1 MMQKDNFFWVGGKNT
16 IHEILKWKKRTV
28 KQVLSIKKIN
38 TLEKIQETL
47 VDPKK
52 INKIFNDPNFVHQG
66 LAALIEKT
74 KFLKDKDIKNIPEHS
89 NIVLL
94 DNVNDIRNIGS
105 IIRNCAAFEISH
117 LIVEKKIN
125 IDSHYLFKSASGT
138 TEHIQFIKV
147 SNLNTAIQELK
158 KNGFFVFSAA
168 LDAKKTMK
176 EISFGSKNCIVLGS
190 EGEGVRNLI
199 SKNCDEHFKI
209 KHSSKVDSLNVS
221 NTSAIIFNYLYQN
234 TYK

>member
-1 MMQKDNFFWVGGKNT
+1 M
-16 IHEILKWKKRTV
+16 EKRTI
-28 KQVLSIKKIN
+28 KQILSTKKIN
-38 TLEKIQETL
+38 TSNNPQETL

-52 INKIFNDPNFVHQG
+52 INKIFNDPTFVHQG
-66 LAALIEKT
+66 LAALVEKT
-74 KFLKDKDIKNIPEHS
+74 EFLKDKDIKNIPDHS

-117 LIVEKKIN
+117 LIIEKKIN
-125 IDSHYLFKSASGT
+125 IDTHYLFKSASGA

-147 SNLNTAIQELK
+147 TNLNTAILELK
-158 KNGFFVFSAA
+158 RNGFFVFSTS
-168 LDAKKTMK
+168 LHAKKTIK
-176 EISFGSKNCIVLGS
+176 EINFGSKNCIVLGS

-199 SKNCDEHFKI
+199 SKNSDEHFKI

-221 NTSAIIFNYLYQN
+221 NTSAIILNHLYQN
-234 TYK
+234 S

>member
-105 IIRNCAAFEISH
+105 IIRNCAAFKISH